1 MTTKVRITRQ
11 EIDAYKREL
20 LEETVLVTIKD
31 AATMLQVSE
40 STVRRRIDEG
50 RLPVYGENGRESHG
64 LRILASELR
73 EYVRSI
79 KLTVNDA

>member
-1 MTTKVRITRQ
+1 MTKVRITRQ
-11 EIDAYKREL
+11 EIDAYKREI

-31 AATMLQVSE
+31 AAHMMQVSE

-50 RLPVYGENGRESHG
+50 RLPVYGAKGREANG

-73 EYVRSI
+73 EYVKSI
-79 KLTVNDA
+79 RLPIHDD